1 MVMYS
6 APFKCN
12 VVNIR
17 FQKVMETFS
26 EKLYCHSV
34 QRFDLGGKVRWEII
48 KFIGDLNQFIESWVE
63 KLYELK
69 LISVSSGFQGNF
81 EITVLIKSCKNIVYS
96 NSVIWHH

>member
-1 MVMYS
+1 MYS

-48 KFIGDLNQFIESWVE
+48 KFIGDLNQFIE
-63 KLYELK
+63 L
-69 LISVSSGFQGNF
+69 
-81 EITVLIKSCKNIVYS
+81 
-96 NSVIWHH
+96 